1 MAKST
6 DQRGLRRRADK
17 LRFISLANLLLCMI
31 VGIFSDI
38 GETAW
43 RWTALVAWSVLLLAV
58 CNVRATQMD
67 RQGPIPR
74 RPKQEGS

>member
-1 MAKST
+1 MSEKI

-38 GETAW
+38 GEAAW
-43 RWTALVAWSVLLLAV
+43 RWTALVGWSVLLLVV

-67 RQGPIPR
+67 RQGPRPR
-74 RPKQEGS
+74 RPKQEES

>member
-1 MAKST
+1 MPET
-6 DQRGLRRRADK
+6 TEPRGLRRRADK
-17 LRFISLANLLLCMI
+17 LRFISLANLMLCMM

-38 GETAW
+38 GEAAW
-43 RWTALVAWSVLLLAV
+43 RWTALVAWSVLLLVA

-74 RPKQEGS
+74 RPKQEDS